1 MKLFQVE
8 LTNQL
13 SSIRSTETATHIST
27 DDWSVLQRPRQ
38 RPNKRA
44 RKRSPPPP
52 QTTHHTQH
60 THHYKMT
67 EEQVNTAANATNEAV
82 NNAAPAANEAPKKDF
97 WEELKRKLFPK
108 ARGRDKPAEAADG
121 AAAPAAAAAESG
133 EAAPAAAAPAAEGD
147 AAAAAAAEPAAE
159 KKSLID
165 KIKEVFTGKKKDGA
179 AAPAAAAA
187 DGAPVAEAP
196 KEGEAATAEA
206 AQAAES
212 QADKVDEAA
221 KEVVKDLPAEER
233 PVSVFIEKG
242 EQAALKE

>member
-1 MKLFQVE
+1 
-8 LTNQL
+8 
-13 SSIRSTETATHIST
+13 
-27 DDWSVLQRPRQ
+27 
-38 RPNKRA
+38 
-44 RKRSPPPP
+44 
-52 QTTHHTQH
+52 
-60 THHYKMT
+60 MT

-187 DGAPVAEAP
+187 DGAPVAEAA